1 MIVNDDG
8 KCTVMDVCFLGKFN
22 GFGITLGIGL
32 RVSQVILVWQ
42 LTR

>member
-1 MIVNDDG
+1 MIVNDDD

>member
-1 MIVNDDG
+1 MIVNDDD
-8 KCTVMDVCFLGKFN
+8 KCTVMYVCFLGKFN

-42 LTR
+42 VTR